1 LSSISQGSENLE
13 FVSMQVTL
21 VVKTP
26 HVKLP
31 DLIFSSEVTS
41 DVFQLKTYLQD
52 QYSSK
57 PKPSEQRL
65 IYSGKLLLDH
75 EVLKDFLRNLDTELT
90 HTIHLVYAI
99 TRLSSDIVDQT
110 NNMANVE
117 LPVAEDGLR
126 FRTNTISPSVG
137 DQWVNNRQ
145 PFAVFGHQP
154 TDAVTAQQ
162 MLWWQQ
168 TYAQNY
174 WAQYMHYLS
183 TTNALGAT
191 SIPVASAG
199 PSAPIVAG
207 VEDRQQQPEAAPRR
221 PPLVVG
227 GVEQEEDDDG
237 GIRAARDWLDWFYIG
252 SRFAILLG
260 VMYFYSS
267 LPRFMLVT
275 FIVAGIYLYQKAVHQ
290 RRVGGAGTN
299 DEVNNNNNN
308 NNNGNGQADADRPEE
323 SEETESRATET
334 RQQPSGLNVAINLF
348 VGFFTSLIPEV
359 PAPEA
364 I

>member
-1 LSSISQGSENLE
+1 
-13 FVSMQVTL
+13 MPVTL

-31 DLIFSSEVTS
+31 DLIFSCEATS
-41 DVFQLKTYLQD
+41 NVFQLKTYLQD
-52 QYSSK
+52 QYPSK

-65 IYSGKLLLDH
+65 IYSGRLLLGH
-75 EVLKDFLRNLDTELT
+75 EILKDFLRNLDTELT
-90 HTIHLVYAI
+90 HTIHLVYTIARFPGDI
-99 TRLSSDIVDQT
+99 TDQA

-117 LPVAEDGLR
+117 VPVAEDGLR
-126 FRTNTISPSVG
+126 LRNNTISPSVG
-137 DQWVNNRQ
+137 DQWDTNRQ
-145 PFAVFGHQP
+145 PFPVFGNQN
-154 TDAVTAQQ
+154 TDAATAQQ

-183 TTNALGAT
+183 TTNALRT
-191 SIPVASAG
+191 SSTPVAAVGTST
-199 PSAPIVAG
+199 PLVAG

-227 GVEQEEDDDG
+227 GVAQEEDDDG

-275 FIVAGIYLYQKAVHQ
+275 FIVAGIYLYQKAIHQ
-290 RRVGGAGTN
+290 RRVSGAVGNN
-299 DEVNNNNNN
+299 DEVNNDNNNN
-308 NNNGNGQADADRPEE
+308 NNDNGNGQMEADRSEE
-323 SEETESRATET
+323 SEEMESRATET
-334 RQQPSGLNVAINLF
+334 RQEPSGFNVALNLF
-348 VGFFTSLIPEV
+348 IGFFTSLIPEV

>member
-1 LSSISQGSENLE
+1 
-13 FVSMQVTL
+13 M
-21 VVKTP
+21 
-26 HVKLP
+26 
-31 DLIFSSEVTS
+31 
-41 DVFQLKTYLQD
+41 
-52 QYSSK
+52 
-57 PKPSEQRL
+57 
-65 IYSGKLLLDH
+65 
-75 EVLKDFLRNLDTELT
+75 
-90 HTIHLVYAI
+90 
-99 TRLSSDIVDQT
+99 
-110 NNMANVE
+110 
-117 LPVAEDGLR
+117 PVADDGLR
-126 FRTNTISPSVG
+126 LRTNTISPSAEN
-137 DQWVNNRQ
+137 QWVTNRQ
-145 PFAVFGHQP
+145 PLTVFGNQA
-154 TDAVTAQQ
+154 TDSVAAQQ

-183 TTNALGAT
+183 TANALSAT
-191 SIPVASAG
+191 STPVATVGS
-199 PSAPIVAG
+199 SAPLVAG

-227 GVEQEEDDDG
+227 GVAQEEEDDG

-275 FIVAGIYLYQKAVHQ
+275 FIVAGIYLYQKAIHQ
-290 RRVGGAGTN
+290 RRVGVTGVTN

-308 NNNGNGQADADRPEE
+308 NNGNGQEESDRPED
-323 SEETESRATET
+323 SEETEPRVTET
-334 RQQPSGLNVAINLF
+334 PRQPSGLNVALNLF
-348 VGFFTSLIPEV
+348 IGFFTSLIPEV